1 MNLLAPSFRPMVTA
15 ANIDWIGPS
24 GMEHPQKVSD
34 LVVMPSTRL
43 LVDAASVFGGE
54 VVRQQFHVA

>member
-1 MNLLAPSFRPMVTA
+1 MVTA